1 MVSPILKFPWCMSMS
16 AGSDASSIYLCVSID
31 CECDKGPGWKTRKPL
46 SFAGIT
52 AGITERLHPLFRR
65 YKAKP
70 TYLLS
75 PEVMRDPASVA
86 ALAAIEMECELG
98 THLHGEFVGPD
109 AFEPEVTAAFQCN
122 YDQTTERE
130 KLRELTA
137 LFHAAF
143 YRNPRSFRA
152 GRFGIGRHS
161 LGILADLGYSV
172 DSSVTPFKDWTKAG
186 APQASFRRAPTQPY
200 WPVLEKPEEVSPTPG
215 SLLEV
220 PVTIR
225 PAALSWLPVIGG
237 QIEPRWLRPTKGS
250 TEALVSVAKD
260 EIVASS
266 ANGRPVV
273 LNCMFHNVEIMPGLS
288 PYADRA
294 EAAEAILARLGGL
307 LAFAEHEGIRTIGL
321 GDIPALLT

>member
-1 MVSPILKFPWCMSMS
+1 MS
-16 AGSDASSIYLCVSID
+16 AGSEASPIYLCVSID

-46 SFAGIT
+46 SFTGIT
-52 AGITERLHPLFRR
+52 TGIAERLHPLFRR

-75 PEVMRDPASVA
+75 PEVMRDSASVT

-98 THLHGEFVGPD
+98 THLHGEFVGLD

-122 YDQTTERE
+122 YDEATERE

-152 GRFGIGRHS
+152 GRFGIGSHS
-161 LGILADLGYSV
+161 LGILADLGYAV
-172 DSSVTPFKDWTKAG
+172 DSSVTPLKDWAKAG
-186 APQASFRRAPTQPY
+186 APAASFRRAPTQPY
-200 WPVLEKPEEVSPTPG
+200 WPVLEKPEEVSSTPG
-215 SLLEV
+215 TLLEV

-225 PAALSWLPVIGG
+225 PSAFSWLPVVGG

-250 TEALVSVAKD
+250 VEALISIAKD
-260 EIVASS
+260 EIAASS
-266 ANGRPVV
+266 ASGRPVV

-288 PYADRA
+288 PYADSA
-294 EAAEAILARLGGL
+294 EEAYAILNRLDGL
-307 LAFAEHEGIRTIGL
+307 LAFAEREGIRTIAL
-321 GDIPALLT
+321 GDIPAVLA